1 MKLEKIR
8 IGRIV
13 GVHGIRGEL
22 KVQPRNVDPAFL
34 GRFQTFYL
42 DGKALAPSGFRVH
55 KGLAMLKFSGVEERE
70 AAQALREKDLYILRE
85 EAELPAGEYFDD
97 ELLGL
102 DVYDAETGACVGEL
116 VRVEDYPASKVYT
129 VRGVREYLIPAVKGA
144 FILGI
149 DMDENRMDVR
159 IWEGL

>member
-1 MKLEKIR
+1 M
-8 IGRIV
+8 
-13 GVHGIRGEL
+13 
-22 KVQPRNVDPAFL
+22 
-34 GRFQTFYL
+34 
-42 DGKALAPSGFRVH
+42 
-55 KGLAMLKFSGVEERE
+55 
-70 AAQALREKDLYILRE
+70 YILRE

-129 VRGVREYLIPAVKGA
+129 VRGVRAYLIPAVKDA

-149 DMDENRMDVR
+149 DMDDNRMDVR

>member
-22 KVQPRNVDPAFL
+22 KIQPRNQDAAFL
-34 GRFQTFYL
+34 ERFQTFYL
-42 DGKALAPSGFRVH
+42 DDKVLIPSGFRTH
-55 KGLAMLKFSGVEERE
+55 KGMAMLKFSGIENRE
-70 AAQALREKDLYILRE
+70 AAMALRDKDLYILRDD
-85 EAELPAGEYFDD
+85 AELPEDEYFDD

-102 DVYDAETGACVGEL
+102 DVYNGETGECIGEL

-129 VRGVREYLIPAVKGA
+129 VEGVKEYLIPAVKEA

-149 DMDENRMDVR
+149 DMEANRMDVR
-159 IWEGL
+159 IWEGM

>member
-34 GRFQTFYL
+34 ERFQTFYL
-42 DGKALAPSGFRVH
+42 DGKEIALLGFRTH
-55 KGLAMLKFSGVEERE
+55 KSLAMLKFAGVEDRD
-70 AAQALREKDLYILRE
+70 AAQALRGKELYILRDD
-85 EAELPAGEYFDD
+85 AGLPKGEYFDD

-102 DVYDAETGACVGEL
+102 DVYDSETGACVGEL

-129 VRGVREYLIPAVKGA
+129 VRGVREYLIPAVKDA
-144 FILGI
+144 FIQGI
-149 DMDENRMDVR
+149 DMEANRMDVR
-159 IWEGL
+159 IWEGM